1 VAGSPTAEGAPARG
15 EAKPPRSYQSLAVNL
30 LIWVGSLFVLGASV
44 IHFRLWDSFGY
55 RAVPTIGPLFLMQ
68 AIVGVVLAV
77 LTSVA
82 AVTWTSVGRRV
93 LLVLVEAGF
102 AFSTA
107 FGLILSI
114 NVGLFGFKDS
124 LSAPYAG
131 LALAVEFTA
140 GTLLLAAS
148 ALLGLEWLEQ
158 RRRRASSGG
167 AGAPTSGHVARRRR
181 HAGTAGV

>member
-1 VAGSPTAEGAPARG
+1 MAGSPTADGAPAQG
-15 EAKPPRSYQSLAVNL
+15 EARPPRSYQSLAVNL

-82 AVTWTSVGRRV
+82 AVTWTSVGRRL
-93 LLVLVEAGF
+93 LLVLAETGF

-107 FGLILSI
+107 FGLIISI
-114 NVGLFGFKDS
+114 NIGLFGFKDT

-140 GTLLLAAS
+140 GTLLLLAS
-148 ALLGLEWLEQ
+148 ALLGLQWLEQ
-158 RRRRASSGG
+158 RRRQAAPGG
-167 AGAPTSGHVARRRR
+167 AGAKRPGRVARRRR